1 MPISGT
7 GNPKPSPK
15 SGYTLIEILAVLV
28 ILSIIGL
35 LAFPRYER
43 GEEKAYLRQIGNL
56 VRADLRTV
64 CEVAAS
70 EKSEILV
77 DFSKNGYRFNVG
89 DTEIKRVFD
98 KFQFRWDVPVE
109 EFDEG
114 EGDTVLETLTLPGKE
129 EEEVIYGNIE
139 LFFNSDGAYP
149 DMIVDWSSKNFT
161 GSLVMKSE
169 GSIEWVSSYTPVG
182 LAFSSKLKGE
192 DPE

>member
-7 GNPKPSPK
+7 GNQKILPE

-64 CEVAAS
+64 SEEVVC

-77 DFSKNGYRFNVG
+77 EFFKNGYRFDIG

-98 KFQFRWDVPVE
+98 KFQFSWDVPVE

-114 EGDTVLETLTLPGKE
+114 EEDTVLETLTLPGKE
-129 EEEVIYGNIE
+129 EEEEEEVIYGNIE
-139 LFFNSDGAYP
+139 LYFSSDGTYP
-149 DMIVDWSSKNFT
+149 DVIIDWSSKNFA
-161 GSLVMKSE
+161 GSLVMKSD
-169 GSIEWVSSYTPVG
+169 GSIDWVSSNIP
-182 LAFSSKLKGE
+182 
-192 DPE
+192 

>member
-7 GNPKPSPK
+7 GNQKILPE

-56 VRADLRTV
+56 ARADLRTV
-64 CEVAAS
+64 SEEVVC

-77 DFSKNGYRFNVG
+77 EFFKNGYRFDIG

-109 EFDEG
+109 EFDDS
-114 EGDTVLETLTLPGKE
+114 EGDTVLETFALPGKEDE

-139 LFFNSDGAYP
+139 LFFNSDGIYP
-149 DMIVDWSSKNFT
+149 DMIIDWSSKNFA
-161 GSLVMKSE
+161 GSLVMKSD
-169 GSIEWVSSYTPVG
+169 GTIDWVSSYIP
-182 LAFSSKLKGE
+182 
-192 DPE
+192 